1 MPGRGDGVLGRVG
14 ALVAAVAVAGWVV
27 ANWDFSTD
35 GLVPAAIGLTAAA
48 LAVGLAVRR
57 RLRE

>member
-1 MPGRGDGVLGRVG
+1 MLGRVG

-35 GLVPAAIGLTAAA
+35 GPVPAAIGLTAAV